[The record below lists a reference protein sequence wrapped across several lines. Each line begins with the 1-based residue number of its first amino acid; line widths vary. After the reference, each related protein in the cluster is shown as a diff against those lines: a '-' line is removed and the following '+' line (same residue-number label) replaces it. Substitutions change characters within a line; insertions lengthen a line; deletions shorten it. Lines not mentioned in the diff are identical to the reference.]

1 MGNILVEGPWCEV
14 LERLTRDMS
23 DQTARSARVLLTAV
37 CGRPEDLSSEKRAA
51 AGLAARRLLEFAW
64 ARVPRDEVLV
74 EFSLEAVCRTYESD
88 VASSSTLL
96 RRALAPDHLAQ
107 HGYREMPRLADEVD
121 RLVTIHPEFVAE
133 VYVSTFVH
141 NEDSKETTDMG
152 ASRILSL
159 TSNRKQDYGMA
170 HHRLLQAFPDF
181 LTQAP
186 PYATRA
192 IIGILEAYVP
202 RKHRYGFD
210 ASKEEK
216 ILVDGQELHLLGD
229 YSQSWDGSTYQSVHD
244 ELKMLNMFQARLEVL
259 SADASRQEELSS
271 ILSVIRERNR
281 LAVLWRRVFKAG
293 IKFPGTLGNA
303 LLPIAQ
309 SALFMLE
316 DETSALSVRVLGA
329 LYPSL
334 SKADK
339 EAIESIILA
348 IPDGCS
354 PEKRSRGEEKRDAL
368 LSLLPS
374 MHLASEMAKERVQ
387 AIGASPAPADEDEE
401 DDAEGGWTVREI
413 PVEEDLAEQ
422 GVPVEAEPNRAI
434 RALCKPAAEFASKHL
449 NDVPAREEALKLLAP
464 LKSLRAAL
472 STAER
477 DGVHSK
483 QQDQAWTHLAAAAEV
498 FAKIEELTSAD
509 ELLAFTQE
517 VLLDASA
524 SPVLIRDSESEEEF
538 DEHQHWSGGN
548 PRIQAAQGLMHLARR
563 PDRTTSDMLSAIE
576 RLAVDPV
583 PAVRFQV
590 ARFLN
595 ALFNSAPELM
605 WDLAAKLSREEASL
619 GVLKALLSG
628 PMGKFASAD
637 EARGF
642 AMLKQILDRIKG
654 DSDAGDS
661 VRRKC
666 GRLLVQLYFW
676 RGNVASGEVVLEFVS
691 NPLEHADICQSM
703 LLDLRD
709 LLVHGPVDPPDPIMD
724 ARRSRA
730 LSLLRLILDGAL
742 EAMKTVETRQAGR
755 PFADW
760 SEADKDLIKEL
771 ARLVDSCGE
780 QIYFGSGAYAKRD
793 SHERG
798 GREVL
803 VPEDAMKRF
812 YREATPTIERLAQ
825 SGLASVTHHLLETL
839 EVFIPF
845 DPVGVFVLIGQV
857 IVAGARGGYQ
867 FESLGAGLLV
877 RIVERYLAEYR
888 ALFREDERCRKALV
902 AALDLFVQAG
912 WPSARSLTFKLN
924 DIYR

>member
-1 MGNILVEGPWCEV
+1 MGNKLAEGPWCGV
-14 LERLTRDMS
+14 LERLTRDMA

-37 CGRPEDLSSEKRAA
+37 CARPEDLTSEKRVA

-64 ARVPRDEVLV
+64 TREVRDGILV

-88 VASSSTLL
+88 IAASSALL

-107 HGYREMPRLADEVD
+107 HGYKEIPRLADEVD
-121 RLVTIHPEFVAE
+121 RLVPVHPEFVAE
-133 VYVSTFVH
+133 VYICAFTH
-141 NEDSKETTDMG
+141 DEDSKEKTDMG

-159 TSNRKQDYGMA
+159 TSTRKQDYGLA
-170 HHRLLQAFPDF
+170 HHRLLEAFPAF
-181 LTQAP
+181 LSQAP
-186 PYATRA
+186 KQATEA

-202 RKHRYGFD
+202 RKHHYGFD
-210 ASKEEK
+210 ASREK
-216 ILVDGQELHLLGD
+216 KTLVGGQEIRLLGD

-244 ELKMLNMFQARLEVL
+244 ELKMLNMFQERLEVL
-259 SADASRQEELSS
+259 AADASRQEELAA
-271 ILSVIRERNR
+271 ILSVIREKNR
-281 LAVLWRRVFKAG
+281 LAVLWRRIFKIG
-293 IKFPGTLGNA
+293 IKFPATLGKA

-309 SALFMLE
+309 STLFMLD
-316 DETSALSVRVLGA
+316 DETSALSVKILGT
-329 LYPSL
+329 LYPGL

-339 EAIESIILA
+339 ELIEKNILE
-348 IPDGCS
+348 IPAGYS
-354 PEKRSRGEEKRDAL
+354 PEKRSRGEEERDAL

-374 MHLASEMAKERVQ
+374 TEVVSEEAKLRIQ
-387 AIGASPAPADEDEE
+387 TIGPTAPADEDED
-401 DDAEGGWTVREI
+401 DDAEGGWTAREMSD
-413 PVEEDLAEQ
+413 VEDLAEE
-422 GVPVEAEPNRAI
+422 GVPVESEPNRAI
-434 RALCKPAAEFASKHL
+434 RVLYKPAAEFASKHL
-449 NDVPAREEALKLLAP
+449 NSVPAREEALKLLAP

-472 STAER
+472 STAEK
-477 DGVHSK
+477 DGVHPK

-498 FAKIEELTSAD
+498 FAKIEEITSED

-517 VLLDASA
+517 VLLVASA
-524 SPVLIRDSESEEEF
+524 SPVLIRDSESEENF

-548 PRIQAAQGLMHLARR
+548 PRIRAAEGLMYLARR
-563 PDRTTSDMLSAIE
+563 PDRTTPEMLMAIG

-595 ALFNSAPELM
+595 TLFNSAPELM
-605 WDLAAKLSREEASL
+605 WALAAQFSKDETSR

-642 AMLKQILDRIKG
+642 SMLKQILERTTG
-654 DSDAGDS
+654 DTDTGES

-666 GRLLVQLYFW
+666 ARLLIQLNLW
-676 RGNVASGEVVLEFVS
+676 RGNVASGEIVHGFAA
-691 NPLEHADICQSM
+691 NPLEHVDICQSM

-709 LLVHGPVDPPDPIMD
+709 LLVHGPVDPSDPIMD
-724 ARRSRA
+724 ARRARA
-730 LSLLRLILDGAL
+730 LEMLQLILDSGLA
-742 EAMKTVETRQAGR
+742 AVKTVEGRQTGK
-755 PFADW
+755 PFVDW
-760 SEADKDLIKEL
+760 PAEEKDLIKDL
-771 ARLVDSCGE
+771 YRLVDSCGD
-780 QIYFGSGAYAKRD
+780 QIYFGSGAYAKRNARD
-793 SHERG
+793 G
-798 GREVL
+798 GRHDVQ

-845 DPVGVFVLIGQV
+845 DPAGVFVLIGQV
-857 IVAGARGGYQ
+857 TAAGARGGYQ

-877 RIVERYLAEYR
+877 RIVERYLAEHR